1 MQLHQSH
8 KPEKN
13 IGAFEARRKFGQLIE
28 QAFYQHNA
36 FVVERSGRPMAVIIS
51 VDEYQRLKQYAK
63 DRLFASIHKVWEH
76 NKDVPAEKL
85 EQAVEQAMS
94 MLHEENKKGVNSA

>member
-1 MQLHQSH
+1 MQLHQPH

-28 QAFYQHNA
+28 QAFYQQDT

-51 VDEYQRLKQYAK
+51 VDEYQRLKQYAR
-63 DRLFASIHKVWEH
+63 DQLFRSINKVWER
-76 NKDVPAEKL
+76 NKDVPAEEL
-85 EQAVEQAMS
+85 EKEVAQAMV
-94 MLHEENKKGVNSA
+94 MLHEENKKGVNLA